1 MKLTKKQKN
10 CPYCHDP
17 FQSVPLFRGEIL
29 LQIVEDG
36 GEYRLMI
43 EGNGDPEDIG
53 FLSYVVD
60 GQVINGCPFCK
71 RPLDGEEE

>member
-1 MKLTKKQKN
+1 MKLTEKQKN

-17 FQSVPLFRGEIL
+17 SQSIPLFRGEIL

-53 FLSYVVD
+53 FLSYIVD
-60 GQVINGCPFCK
+60 GQVISGCPFCK
-71 RPLDGEEE
+71 RSLDEEEE

>member
-1 MKLTKKQKN
+1 MKLTEKQKN
-10 CPYCHDP
+10 CEYCHDP
-17 FQSVPLFRGEIL
+17 FQSIPLFRGEIL

-53 FLSYVVD
+53 FLSYIVD
-60 GQVINGCPFCK
+60 GQVISGCPFCK
-71 RPLDGEEE
+71 RSLDEEEE